1 MSQEY
6 APKPRTQE
14 DAPKPRTLVLCFDG
28 TTNQFSAE
36 NTNVVRFF
44 SFLRKDNEG
53 EQLCYYNPG
62 VGTYFN
68 PGVVSPLF
76 EWGARY
82 MDYAV
87 AWYLDEHVM
96 DGYKFVMQN
105 YRDGDKIC
113 LFGFS
118 RGAYTARALAGFL
131 HKIGVLPRDNQEQI
145 PLAYRLYRRTDS
157 AGLLL
162 SKGYKETY
170 CREVNIEFIGVWDTV
185 SSVGIIAGKTLPFVA
200 SNTAIKTF
208 RHALSLDERRCK
220 FEPNLYHKPAPDS
233 AGAKRDPEHSSVVLQ
248 KNGDGQ
254 QPSNQRLSDKLRLRK
269 PNAYSPEEEINAPCD
284 ALEVWFSGCH
294 SDIGGGSVPNGT
306 LHSLENITLRWMVRQ
321 VVASR
326 CGIQFD
332 EAALAQSY
340 INPIVPPVGP
350 STSAGPDVDI
360 ADASQPLDNQLV
372 KNPLWWILEILPLTF
387 AWQDVK
393 GAWHKTIRI
402 NAGRPRTIYT
412 HRPKFHTTVK
422 TRIDDKA
429 LKYRPAARWEGQVE
443 YVD

>member
-1 MSQEY
+1 M
-6 APKPRTQE
+6 
-14 DAPKPRTLVLCFDG
+14 
-28 TTNQFSAE
+28 
-36 NTNVVRFF
+36 
-44 SFLRKDNEG
+44 
-53 EQLCYYNPG
+53 CYYNPG
-62 VGTYFN
+62 IGTYFN

-76 EWGARY
+76 EWAAKY
-82 MDYAV
+82 LDYAI

-105 YRDGDKIC
+105 YRAGDKIC

-131 HKIGVLPRDNQEQI
+131 HKTGLLPRGNEEQVST
-145 PLAYRLYRRTDS
+145 AYKLYTRTDS
-157 AGLLL
+157 AGVALC
-162 SKGYKETY
+162 KEYRQTY
-170 CREVNIEFIGVWDTV
+170 CRVVNIEFIGVWDTV
-185 SSVGIIAGKTLPFVA
+185 SSVGIIAGKTLPFVS

-220 FEPNLYHKPAPDS
+220 FEPNLYHRPAPDS
-233 AGAKRDPEHSSVVLQ
+233 AGAKHDPEHSTVVLQ

-254 QPSNQRLSDKLRLRK
+254 RK
-269 PNAYSPEEEINAPCD
+269 PTVYSPEEETGDPCN

-306 LHSLENITLRWMVRQ
+306 LYSLENITLRWMVRQ
-321 VVASR
+321 VIASG

-332 EAALAQSY
+332 DAVLARNY
-340 INPIVPPVGP
+340 INPVLLPAGP
-350 STSAGPDVDI
+350 STSVKSDVDI
-360 ADASQPLDNQLV
+360 ADASQSLDNELV

-387 AWQDVK
+387 AWQDAK

-402 NAGRPRTIYT
+402 NFGRPRTIYT
-412 HRPKFHTTVK
+412 DQTKFHTTVK

-429 LKYRPAARWEGQVE
+429 LKYTPAARYKGEVE